1 MSSKKKAALGKG
13 LSAILESPETDITS
27 KDISGN
33 YVVGAVANL
42 KVKLIEA
49 NPFQPRDN
57 FDEDALNELADSIRQ
72 QGIIQP
78 LTVRKLGYDKYQ
90 IISGERRLRAAK
102 MAGLEE
108 VPTYIRVANDEQMLE
123 MALVENTQRE
133 DLNAIEIAI
142 SYQRLMEECNLNKE
156 QLSEV
161 VGKNRTTVTNY
172 LRLLKLP
179 AEIQAAVQEEKVSM
193 GQVKPLINLKEEEMQ
208 TELLREII
216 ENNLSSRS
224 IETRVKEINEGIKN
238 QDTKANTPKK
248 KPSPELPE
256 KYMLWRN
263 NLASK
268 LDTGIKLN
276 RNNKGKGSLVIDFNS
291 DQELERILSLIDK
304 S

>member
-33 YVVGAVANL
+33 YVVGAVANI
-42 KVKLIEA
+42 KIKLIEA

-57 FDEDALNELADSIRQ
+57 FDEEALKELADSIKQ

-90 IISGERRLRAAK
+90 LISGERRLRAAK
-102 MAGLEE
+102 IAGLDE

-123 MALVENTQRE
+123 MALVENIQRE
-133 DLNAIEIAI
+133 DLNAIEVAI
-142 SYQRLMEECNLNKE
+142 SYQRLMEECSLNKE
-156 QLSEV
+156 QLGEV

-179 AEIQAAVQEEKVSM
+179 AEVQAAVQEDQVTM
-193 GQVKPLINLKEEEMQ
+193 GQVKPLINLKEEQMQ
-208 TELLREII
+208 IELLHEII
-216 ENNLSSRS
+216 ENTLSSRK
-224 IETRVKEINEGIKN
+224 IEARVKEINEGIKS
-238 QDTKANTPKK
+238 QDAESGSAQKK
-248 KPSPELPE
+248 KTPELPE
-256 KYMLWRN
+256 KYIEWRD
-263 NLASK
+263 NLANK

-276 RNNKGKGSLVIDFNS
+276 RNNKGKGSLVIAFDS
-291 DQELERILSLIDK
+291 DEELERIVSMIDK
-304 S
+304 Q